1 MIYETTAKGWSRR
14 QFVVTLAAGSVVA
27 MAGALPIGSALGAEE
42 PKTMD
47 EAIQALM
54 GDKEI
59 ADGAKLISL
68 DLPQIAE
75 NGNTV
80 PLGVSVD
87 SPMTADDYV
96 SAVHVL
102 AEGNPRPGVASF
114 RFSPASGVAQ
124 ASTRMRLAKTQNI
137 VVIAEMSDGKA
148 YQTQAEV
155 KVTIGGCGG

>member
-1 MIYETTAKGWSRR
+1 MIYEKTAKGWSRR
-14 QFVVTLAAGSVVA
+14 QFVVTLAAGSAVA
-27 MAGALPIGSALGAEE
+27 MAGALPMGGALGAEE

-87 SPMTADDYV
+87 SPMTADNYV